1 MLSIGHDTEEM
12 QLKRLEQVRSDRD
25 NDAVQASLSALTK
38 AAEQPDINLM
48 PLIIDAVRT
57 YATEGEIVAALESVF
72 GTYVETA
79 VV

>member
-1 MLSIGHDTEEM
+1 M
-12 QLKRLEQVRSDRD
+12 QLKRLEQVRGNRD
-25 NDAVQASLSALTK
+25 DDAVRASLAALVE
-38 AAEQPDINLM
+38 AAEQPDANLM

-57 YATEGEIVAALESVF
+57 YASEGEIVAALESVF